1 MLRAAE
7 WPREDTA
14 EVAAMRRLPRGISLC
29 LAAPEAVAGRGVV
42 DGEIV
47 APAVVQRFQAPLRPQ
62 NMHLINQIPL
72 CAL

>member
-47 APAVVQRFQAPLRPQ
+47 APAVVPSGKAVQFADVVLV
-62 NMHLINQIPL
+62 IV
-72 CAL
+72 